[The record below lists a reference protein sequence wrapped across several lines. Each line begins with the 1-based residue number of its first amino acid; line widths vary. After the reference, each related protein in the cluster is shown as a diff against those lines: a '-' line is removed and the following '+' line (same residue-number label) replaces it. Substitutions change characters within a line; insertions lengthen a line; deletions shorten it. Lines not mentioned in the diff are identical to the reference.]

1 MESIVQFLCTY
12 IFWLFDNDLHLLIF
26 QLIRWMSLG
35 NQLSGVR
42 LVDEGLRARF
52 KAAYPD
58 VEVQPASPPRASAME
73 VDSNAPQMRS
83 PFVGSESKSTPTPF
97 TEATAPVAPYVSE
110 QKPMNPEVEM
120 TG

>member
-1 MESIVQFLCTY
+1 
-12 IFWLFDNDLHLLIF
+12 
-26 QLIRWMSLG
+26 MSLG

-73 VDSNAPQMRS
+73 VDSSVTAQTRS
-83 PFVGSESKSTPTPF
+83 PFSGAESKASAEPAAAP
-97 TEATAPVAPYVSE
+97 ATAYASE
-110 QKPMNPEVEM
+110 EKPMAVDVDTN
-120 TG
+120 